1 MVRDDYNVPE
11 HDVDRLATVAGATFR
26 SVRRTRRTSA
36 THAHILT
43 YLTPRQRVRGRMVPP
58 RSLRGSIG
66 LTSIRIF
73 RRILLTRP

>member
-1 MVRDDYNVPE
+1 
-11 HDVDRLATVAGATFR
+11 
-26 SVRRTRRTSA
+26 
-36 THAHILT
+36 LT
-43 YLTPRQRVRGRMVPP
+43 YLTARQRVRGRIMPP